1 MANKSSQGDRNKKII
16 LITLFFLMVSVA
28 VYRFIL
34 EGPAPKRKPES
45 SNSNTARTVSPAPS
59 APSQTPKPGRT
70 LKDDEAAI
78 QQEIA
83 NTEPLNFSIIPGGA
97 GNATPGARQNIFAY
111 YVAPIKVEPPKPP
124 PPITL
129 QFLQPQSAVAG
140 TPRRF
145 TLTVVGQAVP
155 PDAQIIIDGRVK
167 ATRRVNDTTLAT
179 DIEPAEYASSRTMM
193 VEIKSPGDP
202 KLYSNPASF
211 IVQPSP
217 EPPFRYTAY
226 LKLGNWGLFEMNS
239 TKQIS
244 RHTVG
249 DTVQG
254 WRIDSINEKEVE
266 ITHLQHEIKRRVL
279 MADKRL

>member
-1 MANKSSQGDRNKKII
+1 MAKNRSQGDRNKKII
-16 LITLFFLMVSVA
+16 LITLFVLMVGVA
-28 VYRFIL
+28 IYRFVL
-34 EGPAPKRKPES
+34 EAPAPKRKPDA

-59 APSQTPKPGRT
+59 APSQTPKPSKTPREN
-70 LKDDEAAI
+70 EAAI

-83 NTEPLNFSIIPGGA
+83 NITPLDFSIPNGGA
-97 GNATPGARQNIFAY
+97 GNAAPGPRGNIFAF
-111 YVAPIKVEPPKPP
+111 YVAPIKVELPKPP
-124 PPITL
+124 PPIQL

-145 TLTVVGQAVP
+145 TLTVVGQTVP
-155 PDAQIIIDGRVK
+155 PDAHIIIDGRAK

-179 DIEPAEYASSRTMM
+179 DIEPAEYGSSRTMM

-202 KLYSNPASF
+202 KLFSNPASF

-217 EPPFRYTAY
+217 EPPFKYTAY
-226 LKLGNWGLFEMNS
+226 LKLGNWGLFEMSS

-244 RHTVG
+244 RLTVG
-249 DTVQG
+249 NTVQG

-266 ITHLQHEIKRRVL
+266 ITHLQHEIKRRVM
-279 MADKRL
+279 MAEKK

>member
-1 MANKSSQGDRNKKII
+1 MAKNRSQGDRNKKII
-16 LITLFFLMVSVA
+16 LITLFVLMVGVA
-28 VYRFIL
+28 IYRFVL
-34 EGPAPKRKPES
+34 EAPAPKRKPGA

-59 APSQTPKPGRT
+59 APSQTPKPSKT
-70 LKDDEAAI
+70 PKENEAAI
-78 QQEIA
+78 QEEIA
-83 NTEPLNFSIIPGGA
+83 KITPLDFSIPNGVT
-97 GNATPGARQNIFAY
+97 GNATPGPRGNIFAFY
-111 YVAPIKVEPPKPP
+111 ERPPVIPPKQPP
-124 PPITL
+124 PPIQL

-145 TLTVVGQAVP
+145 TLTVVGQTVP
-155 PDAQIIIDGRVK
+155 PDAQIIIDGRAK

-179 DIEPAEYASSRTMM
+179 DIEPAEYGSSRTMM

-202 KLYSNPASF
+202 KLFSNPASF

-217 EPPFRYTAY
+217 EPPFKYTAY
-226 LKLGNWGLFEMNS
+226 LKLGNWGLFEMSS

-244 RHTVG
+244 RLTVG

-266 ITHLQHEIKRRVL
+266 ITHLQYEIKRRVM
-279 MADKRL
+279 MAEKR